1 MTDPELRSTRQ
12 RIEQDDFFARMDD
25 FGFFESVAEHLPDDF
40 TAVYEIARVLENAEH
55 PLGRVLAPV
64 LSVALSESSSQPNPD
79 TIPNIVPAEEY
90 EADLIQSVQEVP
102 RVYPHQFLLPDTVF
116 FQKLVERSLWL
127 PRARAPQTY
136 RFQSESETFKPDY
149 RKQKVYVLFDV
160 SRSMN
165 MRWRI
170 HLAKAIAVVF
180 LQRNRKELG
189 TVYLRNFAET
199 VHELQEAHDLPSYN
213 NLISSIM
220 HVKADGKGTV
230 LQRAVLTAI
239 EDIRKT
245 AGLIDS
251 EILVIT
257 DGAAHIELKKVK
269 DALGDDIKLH
279 TVKIGDEHIEVDAKF
294 VEYHLRDANTEDA
307 ERLRTL
313 LEKKRSLEAQAA
325 AATGGTLKARL
336 TQELSG
342 VQRQVAV
349 LTDRVGDYIREHYGK
364 EIVELSH
371 VYVNVD
377 DIDPR
382 NLLKLSDERLA
393 ELEKTAD
400 ALLQALHI
408 EKLTDDLKRAAVLY
422 DHLELLLEYSNDQR
436 MERLRAQK
444 RDLEQLMQRVLSTDG
459 DDAVDD
465 IHISEFDTDQL
476 RNMLSG
482 TKQSNSRIPF
492 AKLLRALV
500 RKVRA
505 WLVRRREERRARQW
519 ETRKMRRY

>member
-1 MTDPELRSTRQ
+1 
-12 RIEQDDFFARMDD
+12 
-25 FGFFESVAEHLPDDF
+25 
-40 TAVYEIARVLENAEH
+40 
-55 PLGRVLAPV
+55 
-64 LSVALSESSSQPNPD
+64 
-79 TIPNIVPAEEY
+79 
-90 EADLIQSVQEVP
+90 
-102 RVYPHQFLLPDTVF
+102 
-116 FQKLVERSLWL
+116 
-127 PRARAPQTY
+127 
-136 RFQSESETFKPDY
+136 
-149 RKQKVYVLFDV
+149 
-160 SRSMN
+160 
-165 MRWRI
+165 
-170 HLAKAIAVVF
+170 
-180 LQRNRKELG
+180 
-189 TVYLRNFAET
+189 
-199 VHELQEAHDLPSYN
+199 
-213 NLISSIM
+213 
-220 HVKADGKGTV
+220 
-230 LQRAVLTAI
+230 
-239 EDIRKT
+239 
-245 AGLIDS
+245 
-251 EILVIT
+251 
-257 DGAAHIELKKVK
+257 
-269 DALGDDIKLH
+269 
-279 TVKIGDEHIEVDAKF
+279 
-294 VEYHLRDANTEDA
+294 
-307 ERLRTL
+307 LRTL